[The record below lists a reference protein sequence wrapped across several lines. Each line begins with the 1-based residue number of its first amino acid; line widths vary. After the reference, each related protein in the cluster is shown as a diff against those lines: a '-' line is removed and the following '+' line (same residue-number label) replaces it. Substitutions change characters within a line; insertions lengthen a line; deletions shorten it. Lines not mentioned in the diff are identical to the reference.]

1 MMKLVI
7 IRFLKIVSLILRK
20 KSNIKIIEDKSKWNK
35 IKKSN
40 CKIIKDKIFSIIGT
54 LIVRARRLTKLILRK
69 ILNVEKIVIL
79 KILKMGGLIVR
90 ERGYV

>member
-7 IRFLKIVSLILRK
+7 IKFLKIVSLILRK
-20 KSNIKIIEDKSKWNK
+20 KNNIKIIEDKSKENK
-35 IKKSN
+35 IKRSN
-40 CKIIKDKIFSIIGT
+40 CKIIRDKIFSIIRT
-54 LIVRARRLTKLILRK
+54 LIVRARLTKLILRK

>member
-1 MMKLVI
+1 M
-7 IRFLKIVSLILRK
+7 R
-20 KSNIKIIEDKSKWNK
+20 NK
-35 IKKSN
+35 DFN
-40 CKIIKDKIFSIIGT
+40 IIKDIKCNSESIKIFSNIGEFNCER
-54 LIVRARRLTKLILRK
+54 VMLTKLILRK